1 MRQVIRFFSAV
12 ALMLSVGIFSCVAYG
27 EIQLPDEYCVV
38 AGSGAEIGESVFSAS
53 AAASPQGDYELEV
66 KAFGLFPVK
75 TARVKVSQRRYV
87 TVGGGIFG
95 IRLYT
100 RGVLG
105 GLADMRLE
113 PRPLVFVTASNA
125 NPRLEQEITQNGAD
139 YYFIKPFDTQM
150 LIQRI
155 KQLSGL
161 SAPAQGNI
169 VSFSSS
175 DNSLEVIVSEIM
187 HRIGVPAHIKGYQ
200 YLREAIILAVNNG
213 EIMNSV
219 TKLLYPTVA
228 KTFKTTPSRVERA
241 IRHAIEVAWDR
252 GDVDVLNSYFG
263 YTIQNS
269 RGKPTNSEFIAMISD
284 KLKLNLKIS

>member
-1 MRQVIRFFSAV
+1 MGK
-12 ALMLSVGIFSCVAYG
+12 MLKIMLAQDTDTQTGC
-27 EIQLPDEYCVV
+27 
-38 AGSGAEIGESVFSAS
+38 
-53 AAASPQGDYELEV
+53 AAALRSSGFEVETVRKDGAQILRLFRQGSRPDVLIMD
-66 KAFGLFPVK
+66 AFMQG
-75 TARVKVSQRRYV
+75 TDA
-87 TVGGGIFG
+87 I
-95 IRLYT
+95 
-100 RGVLG
+100 GVLG

-175 DNSLEVIVSEIM
+175 DNSLEVTVSEIM

-200 YLREAIILAVNNG
+200 YLREAIILAVNDG

-228 KTFKTTPSRVERA
+228 RPSKQLLRASSVPSVTPSRSLGTGATSMCSTPTSATPYRTPA
-241 IRHAIEVAWDR
+241 A
-252 GDVDVLNSYFG
+252 
-263 YTIQNS
+263 S
-269 RGKPTNSEFIAMISD
+269 RLTASLSP
-284 KLKLNLKIS
+284 

>member
-1 MRQVIRFFSAV
+1 MGN
-12 ALMLSVGIFSCVAYG
+12 MLKVMLTQDSDGQNNC
-27 EIQLPDEYCVV
+27 
-38 AGSGAEIGESVFSAS
+38 AS
-53 AAASPQGDYELEV
+53 ALRTNGFEVETVPKDGTQILRLIKQGSRPDVLIMD
-66 KAFGLFPVK
+66 AFMQG
-75 TARVKVSQRRYV
+75 TDA
-87 TVGGGIFG
+87 I
-95 IRLYT
+95 
-100 RGVLG
+100 GVLG
-105 GLADMRLE
+105 GLKEMAVS

-125 NPRLEQEITQNGAD
+125 NPRLEREITQSGAD
-139 YYFIKPFDTQM
+139 YYFIKPFDPNI
-150 LIQRI
+150 LAQRI
-155 KQLSGL
+155 KQLTGAGRSGQ
-161 SAPAQGNI
+161 SNI
-169 VSFSSS
+169 VSFSAQ
-175 DNSLEVIVSEIM
+175 DNSLEVTVSEIM

-200 YLREAIILAVNNG
+200 YLREAIILAVNDD

-284 KLKLNLKIS
+284 KLKLKLKIS

>member
-1 MRQVIRFFSAV
+1 MGK
-12 ALMLSVGIFSCVAYG
+12 MLKIMLAQDTDTQTGC
-27 EIQLPDEYCVV
+27 
-38 AGSGAEIGESVFSAS
+38 
-53 AAASPQGDYELEV
+53 AAALRSSGFEVETVRKDGAQILRLFRQGSRPDVLIMD
-66 KAFGLFPVK
+66 AFMQG
-75 TARVKVSQRRYV
+75 TDA
-87 TVGGGIFG
+87 I
-95 IRLYT
+95 
-100 RGVLG
+100 GVLG

-175 DNSLEVIVSEIM
+175 DNSLEVTVSEIM
-187 HRIGVPAHIKGYQ
+187 HRIGVPARKGRTCDIV
-200 YLREAIILAVNNG
+200 LE
-213 EIMNSV
+213 
-219 TKLLYPTVA
+219 
-228 KTFKTTPSRVERA
+228 VERA

>member
-1 MRQVIRFFSAV
+1 MGK
-12 ALMLSVGIFSCVAYG
+12 MLKIMLAQDTDTQTGC
-27 EIQLPDEYCVV
+27 
-38 AGSGAEIGESVFSAS
+38 
-53 AAASPQGDYELEV
+53 AAALRSSGFEVETVRKDGAQILRLFRQGSRPDVLIMD
-66 KAFGLFPVK
+66 AFMQG
-75 TARVKVSQRRYV
+75 TDA
-87 TVGGGIFG
+87 I
-95 IRLYT
+95 
-100 RGVLG
+100 GVLG

-125 NPRLEQEITQNGAD
+125 NPRLEQEITQSGAD

-175 DNSLEVIVSEIM
+175 DNSLEVTVSEIM

-200 YLREAIILAVNNG
+200 YLREAIILAVNDG